1 MKSEVCLRLFLFTV
15 LITSS
20 VVVTAQVVVPANP
33 NKFTKRSLSENGGS
47 SAGVSGG
54 TVAATKPVVVQYVA
68 VTPVQPWVNLE
79 GKTME
84 ARLLAFSAPE
94 SGQTGPVEIIREG
107 RVRFLVTGKKQPI
120 DYPLDQLG
128 ETEQAKIEALAAV
141 AAKGPPAPSPPVKAP
156 TAKE

>member
-1 MKSEVCLRLFLFTV
+1 MRSGAWLQ
-15 LITSS
+15 
-20 VVVTAQVVVPANP
+20 VVVGAVFITWPGVASAQVVVPANP
-33 NKFTKRSLSENGGS
+33 NQFTKRNLSENGGS

-54 TVAATKPVVVQYVA
+54 TIAATKPVVVQYVA

-79 GKTME
+79 GKIME

-94 SGQTGPVEIIREG
+94 PGQMGPVEIIREG

-128 ETEQAKIEALAAV
+128 ETEQAKIKALATV
-141 AAKGPPAPSPPVKAP
+141 AAKGPPAPAPPAKAP
-156 TAKE
+156 PAKE

>member
-1 MKSEVCLRLFLFTV
+1 MKSEVCLRLFLFTGLV
-15 LITSS
+15 TSS
-20 VVVTAQVVVPANP
+20 VAVTAQVVVPANP

-128 ETEQAKIEALAAV
+128 ETEQAKIKALAAV

>member
-1 MKSEVCLRLFLFTV
+1 MKSEVCLRLFILTV
-15 LITSS
+15 LVTSS
-20 VVVTAQVVVPANP
+20 VAVTAQVVVPANP

-54 TVAATKPVVVQYVA
+54 TVAATEPVVVQYVA

-141 AAKGPPAPSPPVKAP
+141 AAKGPISPF
-156 TAKE
+156 TACKSADG